1 MDEDNTHLLLATNW
15 DVQGGAGGAPGRHGQ
30 PGQGGKGG
38 KGGAGHKWQVS
49 SNVHCQRLLLI
60 YCLGCR
66 SELVGYRYDCTSRC
80 IGQTDTSKSTSLVRA
95 GSRVGSGA

>member
-15 DVQGGAGGAPGRHGQ
+15 DVQGGAGGAPGRHGK

-49 SNVHCQRLLLI
+49 SNIYCQRWLLI
-60 YCLGCR
+60 VALG
-66 SELVGYRYDCTSRC
+66 VG
-80 IGQTDTSKSTSLVRA
+80 QNWLATDMTAHR
-95 GSRVGSGA
+95 GA